1 MIDYVVIFH
10 EDTPLEL
17 IELIEPD
24 VLVKGSDY
32 EGKEIAGEKIAKKL
46 KLIKFIDGKSTTE
59 TINRIKN
66 S

>member
-1 MIDYVVIFH
+1 MVDYVVIFD

-17 IELIEPD
+17 IKIIEPD

-32 EGKEIAGEKIAKKL
+32 KGKKVAGENIAKEL
-46 KLIKFIDGKSTTE
+46 KLIKFIDGKSTSK
-59 TINRIKN
+59 TIKRIQN